1 MGRRGGLLGRGP
13 PMYLGLGTL
22 TGSPAGAHE
31 GVRGPSSPDSTFL
44 GGGHKNGPPEPG
56 IVCDERPVTRT
67 HIRTYT
73 RTPTHPS

>member
-1 MGRRGGLLGRGP
+1 MGRGP
-13 PMYLGLGTL
+13 PIYLGLGTL

-56 IVCDERPVTRT
+56 IVCDEGGTSDT
-67 HIRTYT
+67 HTYAHT
-73 RTPTHPS
+73 HAHPPTHNESIH